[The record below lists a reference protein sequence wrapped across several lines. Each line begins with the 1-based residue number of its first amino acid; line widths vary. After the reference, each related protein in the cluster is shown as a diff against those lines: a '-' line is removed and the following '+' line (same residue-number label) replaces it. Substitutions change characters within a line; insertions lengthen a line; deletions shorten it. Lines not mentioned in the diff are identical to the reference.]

1 MAIDMTVAMIGA
13 TVEIT
18 QPLGA
23 GQYEHATGFLV
34 NDPLPDGTPRTV
46 LVTAAHVFDKMP
58 GAEMRIGYR
67 FQDADGNWT
76 LSTQPLVVRDG
87 PRPLW
92 VRDPV
97 QDVAVMAIK
106 APPEFA
112 QAAVPLAWL
121 ADETTFDKAGVRP
134 GDEMTVLGYPQGLSG
149 NDAGFPILR
158 IGRVASW
165 PLTPVLRYQ
174 SFVIDFH
181 YAPGNSGGP
190 VFVDREGRGRPD
202 APEPAPPFVA
212 GLLISQV
219 DQVELAIVVHA
230 IYIRHTLTQLD
241 QPGAPAPAGAYGEPA
256 TAVPA
261 VP

>member
-13 TVEIT
+13 TVEID
-18 QPLGA
+18 QPQGA
-23 GQYEHATGFLV
+23 GQYEYATGFLV
-34 NDPLPDGTPRTV
+34 NDPAPDGTPRTV

-58 GAEMRIGYR
+58 GAQVRIGYR
-67 FQDADGNWT
+67 FQDAQGNWT
-76 LSTQPLVVRDG
+76 LSRQPLEVRDG

-97 QDVAVMAIK
+97 QDVAAMVIK

-112 QAAVPLAWL
+112 QAAIPLAWL

-134 GDEMTVLGYPQGLSG
+134 GDEMTVLGFPQGLSA

-158 IGRVASW
+158 IGRVASY

-174 SFVIDFH
+174 SFVIDFR

-190 VFVDREGRGRPD
+190 VFVAWDGRGRPGSPD
-202 APEPAPPFVA
+202 PTTAFVA
-212 GLLISQV
+212 GLLIGEV
-219 DQVELAIVVHA
+219 NQVELGIVVHA
-230 IYIRHTLTQLD
+230 IYIRHTLAQLD
-241 QPGAPAPAGAYGEPA
+241 QPGAPAPAGADPTPGSVAP
-256 TAVPA
+256 
-261 VP
+261 

>member
-13 TVEIT
+13 TVQID
-18 QPLGA
+18 QPQGA
-23 GQYEHATGFLV
+23 GQGEYATGFLV
-34 NDPLPDGTPRTV
+34 NDPAPDGTPRTV

-58 GAEMRIGYR
+58 GQQVRLGYR
-67 FQDADGNWT
+67 FQGADGSWT
-76 LSTQPLVVRDG
+76 LSRQPLLVRDG

-97 QDVAVMAIK
+97 QDVAAMVIK

-112 QAAVPLAWL
+112 RAAIPLAWL

-134 GDEMTVLGYPQGLSG
+134 GDEMIVLGFPLGLSA

-174 SFVIDFH
+174 SFVIDFRF
-181 YAPGNSGGP
+181 APGNSGGP
-190 VFVDREGRGRPD
+190 VFVASDGRGRPGSPD
-202 APEPAPPFVA
+202 PTTAFVA
-212 GLLISQV
+212 GLLIGEV
-219 DQVELAIVVHA
+219 NQVELGIVVHA

-241 QPGAPAPAGAYGEPA
+241 QPGAPAPAGADQPPGSAIP
-256 TAVPA
+256 
-261 VP
+261 